1 MKKEYIT
8 PKTLSVALRAS
19 NLILASETYSVKSMK
34 NGGESF
40 VGDVGDDEE

>member
-19 NLILASETYSVKSMK
+19 NLILASETYSVKSMED
-34 NGGESF
+34 GGTST
-40 VGDVGDDEE
+40 VGDDEE